1 MESTMTTKKT
11 TAKSKRTTKDTAS
24 KSTAS
29 KNTVSK
35 NTAEFGTKVRNRVIG
50 MQKRSLDFQENAF
63 DRTYDIVASAQERTE
78 DRING
83 WLDNSERVPSE
94 AKNIVKEWIGF
105 RQDARK
111 GYRAAV
117 SKSFDLSQKW
127 FDGMKKSA

>member
-1 MESTMTTKKT
+1 MTTKKT
-11 TAKSKRTTKDTAS
+11 TAKSKKTTKAS
-24 KSTAS
+24 AS
-29 KNTVSK
+29 GNSSAKGT
-35 NTAEFGTKVRNRVIG
+35 TEFGTKVRNRVIG
-50 MQKRSLDFQENAF
+50 MQKRSLDLQENAF

-83 WLDNSERVPSE
+83 WLDGSERVPSE
-94 AKNIVKEWIGF
+94 AKNIVKEWISF

-127 FDGMKKSA
+127 FDGLKKSA